1 MPKLIIDTDTG
12 SDDAIALLMA
22 LAHPDAEVLA
32 LTTVAGN
39 VPLDQAT
46 RNAKSTLR
54 VAERVDVPVYVGCDR
69 PLVHSLETATEV
81 HGEDGL
87 GNANLPDPGI
97 SSQNEHAV
105 PALVRLAAESNGEH
119 DLITLGP
126 LTNVAAALA
135 IDPDLL
141 TRFRRTV
148 IMGGAPDMVGN
159 VTDMAEFN
167 IWVDPEAAARV
178 FVAPGARVMVGWNVS
193 MTAGL
198 ISPEQRQAMAQVGTA
213 SGQFAHDV
221 TSVVEAFC
229 HQELGIP
236 FFSLPDPLAVAIALD
251 DAIATRT
258 QAIGVTVGRSDEARG
273 ATFPTHLNPDAPAT
287 DIVWEA
293 DGDAFQT
300 QMFDALRVLP

>member
-22 LAHPDAEVLA
+22 LAHPEADVLA

-54 VAERVDVPVYVGCDR
+54 VAGRPDVPVFVGCDR
-69 PLVHSLETATEV
+69 PLVQPLETATDV

-87 GNANLPDPGI
+87 GNVNLPDAGI
-97 SSQNEHAV
+97 DSQTEHAV
-105 PALVRLAAESNGEH
+105 TALVRLAAESNGEH

-193 MTAGL
+193 ITAGL

-229 HQELGIP
+229 HQELGMP

-258 QAIGVTVGRSDEARG
+258 QAIGVTVARSDEARG
-273 ATFPTHLNPDAPAT
+273 ATFPTHLHPAAPPT

-293 DGDAFQT
+293 DADAFQA
-300 QMFDALRVLP
+300 QMFDALRSLP

>member
-1 MPKLIIDTDTG
+1 MSKMIIDTDTG
-12 SDDAIALLMA
+12 SDDAIALMMA
-22 LAHPDAEVLA
+22 VAHPDAEVVA

-39 VPLDQAT
+39 VALDQAT
-46 RNAKSTLR
+46 RNAKTTLR
-54 VAERVDVPVYVGCDR
+54 IAGRPDIPVFVGCDR
-69 PLVHSLETATEV
+69 PLVYPLETATEV
-81 HGEDGL
+81 HGDDGL
-87 GNANLPDPGI
+87 GNVHLPDAGI
-97 SSQNEHAV
+97 DSQPEHAV
-105 PALVRLAAESNGEH
+105 LALVRLAAESNGEH

-148 IMGGAPDMVGN
+148 VMGGAPDMVGN

-167 IWVDPEAAARV
+167 VWVDPEAAARV
-178 FVAPGARVMVGWNVS
+178 FVAPGERVMVGWNVS

-198 ISPEQRQAMAQVGTA
+198 VSPDQRKAMAELGTA
-213 SGQFAHDV
+213 AGQFAHDI

-251 DAIATRT
+251 DTIATRT
-258 QAIGVTVGRSDEARG
+258 QSIGVTVGRSAEARG
-273 ATFPTHLNPDAPAT
+273 ATFPTHLQPDAPAT

-293 DGDAFQT
+293 DAEAFQA
-300 QMFDALRVLP
+300 QMFAALSALP